1 MQAQDL
7 VLFQQALGLSE
18 PWEVVGVE
26 FDLARKRLD
35 LRVDFP
41 KGSVFCCPEC
51 GREGLKARDTEEKCW
66 RHL

>member
-26 FDLARKRLD
+26 FDLGA
-35 LRVDFP
+35 
-41 KGSVFCCPEC
+41 
-51 GREGLKARDTEEKCW
+51 GLLE
-66 RHL
+66 